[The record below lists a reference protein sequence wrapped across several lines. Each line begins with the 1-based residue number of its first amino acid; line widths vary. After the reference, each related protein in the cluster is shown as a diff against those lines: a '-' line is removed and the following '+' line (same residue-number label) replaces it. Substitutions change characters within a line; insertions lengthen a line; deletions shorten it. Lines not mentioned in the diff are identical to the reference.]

1 MIKSNYKN
9 MGSKSRDSQPSPV
22 QEREEEGLYKQG
34 EPAWDSACRCTWLG
48 LFVGTL
54 EVGPGSNPGT

>member
-1 MIKSNYKN
+1 
-9 MGSKSRDSQPSPV
+9 MGSKSRDTQPSPV
-22 QEREEEGLYKQG
+22 QKREEEGLYKQG
-34 EPAWDSACRCTWLG
+34 EPAWDSACRCMWLG